1 MPIIRLPSGELR
13 DEIRMPLPYK
23 VFLTKREVLMEN
35 CLNIRMV
42 KNGFVV
48 TVSRSKLNAEG
59 KVIIGEGE
67 YVFSGIRELNAF
79 ITRFY
84 K

>member
-1 MPIIRLPSGELR
+1 
-13 DEIRMPLPYK
+13 
-23 VFLTKREVLMEN
+23 MEN